1 MAGALVGAA
10 GLIAATFSHSPAVV
24 VACFAVS
31 VAGIYSALAVFWT
44 LPPSFLG
51 GTAAAGGIALINAIS
66 NLGGF
71 VGPAVMGWLRQ
82 HTGGFSAGLSVLAVG
97 LLASAILVVA
107 VGRSLTF
114 AGRAAALERFTRL
127 NA

>member
-1 MAGALVGAA
+1 LTVAAIGTYAAL
-10 GLIAATFSHSPAVV
+10 S
-24 VACFAVS
+24 
-31 VAGIYSALAVFWT
+31 VFWT
-44 LPPSFLG
+44 LPTSFLG
-51 GTAAAGGIALINAIS
+51 GTAAAGGIALVNSIS

-71 VGPAVMGWLRQ
+71 FGPTIMGWLRAA
-82 HTGGFSAGLSVLAVG
+82 TGGYAAGLAVLSCG
-97 LLASAILVVA
+97 MLLAAVLVVF